1 MFHFSSVTVSQFR
14 LPGCKTSLGLDT
26 GCLKR
31 TCFRHPRFFGFLVS
45 CSFFATLIRLLN
57 VVTIAF
63 RPRLPTFQRRY
74 LKCPNLTVYRIGI
87 GSDQSYHRLATGSPA
102 YTFLRHCVFP
112 VVRVLSSTLL
122 PGFIGPESSVLS
134 VNLPPSVP
142 CPASGSPIRF
152 GFMVPM
158 ATLDTSTGRLPWVR
172 RTTSPY
178 AVQLHFGSVHRILGL
193 AHTRLLDLLPAA
205 I

>member
-1 MFHFSSVTVSQFR
+1 M
-14 LPGCKTSLGLDT
+14 PKTYLFQAPPF
-26 GCLKR
+26 C
-31 TCFRHPRFFGFLVS
+31 GFLVS
-45 CSFFATLIRLLN
+45 FNFLATLIRLFN

-63 RPRLPTFQRRY
+63 RPRLPTIQRRY
-74 LKCPNLTVYRIGI
+74 LKCPDLTVCRIGI
-87 GSDQSYHRLATGSPA
+87 GSDQSYHRLAMGSPA
-102 YTFLRHCVFP
+102 CTFLRHPIFP

-122 PGFIGPESSVLS
+122 PGFFGPESSVLS

-158 ATLDTSTGRLPWVR
+158 ATIGTSTGRLPWVR

-178 AVQLHFGSVHRILGL
+178 AVQLHFGSVRRILGL